1 MRMMC
6 PSQTGHTP
14 GFFLKE
20 FCKRVWYES
29 PNYLLMHI
37 SNYPIINA
45 VQQSNSIFV
54 CLAAAASVSIL
65 GAYLLIQMLVVNF
78 CKVIRHQQLVF
89 LLDMDPSANLVKSF
103 LVLADRMFFLVGA
116 GDGSWVLTW

>member
-1 MRMMC
+1 
-6 PSQTGHTP
+6 
-14 GFFLKE
+14 
-20 FCKRVWYES
+20 
-29 PNYLLMHI
+29 MHI

-116 GDGSWVLTW
+116 GDGSWVLRW

>member
-1 MRMMC
+1 
-6 PSQTGHTP
+6 
-14 GFFLKE
+14 
-20 FCKRVWYES
+20 
-29 PNYLLMHI
+29 MHI

-54 CLAAAASVSIL
+54 CLAAAAASVSIL

-103 LVLADRMFFLVGA
+103 LILVDRVFFLVGA
-116 GDGSWVLTW
+116 GDGSWVLRQ